1 MIHYQF
7 LEFVAS
13 NYLPTMYQYFDLL
26 RVSKYIVGTDVLILI
41 CIYEVSKP
49 LKNYK
54 KLIEIHTRHRRNYD
68 IHNIGTLKLCLLT
81 DLRREDKRE

>member
-1 MIHYQF
+1 
-7 LEFVAS
+7 
-13 NYLPTMYQYFDLL
+13 MYQYFDLL

-81 DLRREDKRE
+81 DLRREDYSISVFRQKRVIYDNKGL